1 MSEIYWITRLGA
13 IDNVS
18 FVLCV
23 LSLIAS
29 IVSMIGYFAMCAAV
43 ADFES
48 RHSENYVK
56 EYQQY
61 KNIWEK
67 ALKIVVPILIVCGLI
82 QVFVPTQKEAFL
94 IYGVGGTIDYV
105 KSNPVAKQ
113 LPDKCVNALDKWVDS
128 WTIEEKKDS
137 IKK

>member
-29 IVSMIGYFAMCAAV
+29 IVSMIGYFVMCAAV

-61 KNIWEK
+61 KRF
-67 ALKIVVPILIVCGLI
+67 G
-82 QVFVPTQKEAFL
+82 
-94 IYGVGGTIDYV
+94 
-105 KSNPVAKQ
+105 
-113 LPDKCVNALDKWVDS
+113 
-128 WTIEEKKDS
+128 KKH
-137 IKK
+137 